1 MTNFFEIIKFII
13 IGIVQGITEIL
24 PISSSGHLAITY
36 DLLKINTTNQLDIT
50 IYLHLASSIALLI
63 FFKDTLI
70 KLIKGTCLYIFK
82 KDKSYFNDFKLML
95 FLILSSIPVAIVG
108 FILKPI
114 VESFFQNIVF
124 VSIGFLIT
132 AIVLLI
138 ISKMKTDST
147 NNYTFKNTFITGL
160 IQCASIFPGISR
172 SGITLFGSKVAKMNQ
187 KKGKEYTFLLL
198 IPISFG
204 SSLLAIFDTDF
215 STQIANNTIYLYLLA
230 MIVAFIFTFLSLKYF
245 FNSDLTK
252 SYKKYVFYLLF
263 LGLFTLI
270 MYI

>member
-1 MTNFFEIIKFII
+1 MINILEILKFII

-24 PISSSGHLAITY
+24 PISSSGHLALTY
-36 DLLKINTTNQLDIT
+36 DILKINATNQLDIT
-50 IYLHLASSIALLI
+50 IYLHLASSIALLF

-70 KLIKGTCLYIFK
+70 KLIKGFCLYIFK
-82 KDKSYFNDFKLML
+82 KDKRYLSEFKLML
-95 FLILSSIPVAIVG
+95 FLVISSIPVAIVG
-108 FILKPI
+108 FLLKPI

-132 AIVLLI
+132 AALLLI
-138 ISKMKTDST
+138 MSKMNTSS
-147 NNYTFKNTFITGL
+147 NNTYTFKNTAITGL
-160 IQCASIFPGISR
+160 VQCASIFPGISR
-172 SGITLFGSKVAKMNQ
+172 SGITLFGSKIAKMSQRN
-187 KKGKEYTFLLL
+187 GKEYTFLLL

-215 STQIANNTIYLYLLA
+215 SNQITNNTIYLYLLA

-245 FNSDLTK
+245 FNANLTK
-252 SYKKYVFYLLF
+252 HYKKYAFYLLF
-263 LGLFTLI
+263 LGLFTFI